1 MKLSTLFVGGLAAIL
16 GLSLVAHPVR
26 ADEEV
31 TVVAS
36 PSKSEVLTKQL
47 GAFGDDGYDYPNLY
61 EEALPMVWR
70 EYCNFT

>member
-1 MKLSTLFVGGLAAIL
+1 MKLSTLFVGGLATIL
-16 GLSLVAHPVR
+16 GLSLVA

-36 PSKSEVLTKQL
+36 PSKSERRMTKQL

-61 EEALPMVWR
+61 DEALPMVWR
-70 EYCNFT
+70 EYCDLT